1 MDNFICS
8 MCNFT
13 TDIENQL
20 VYHIIRKHCHE
31 KNFQVNC
38 TAPSYYYSS
47 KSWAGFRSHYS
58 RKHRKSIDKS
68 YEDET
73 RENDNFL
80 NDCSVSTSSFD
91 VNMQCASF
99 AMRLMSKHKLPE
111 TSVNDIIESTINFLV
126 FSEEISTQ
134 NLPLK
139 ILEALEGFKTRKT

>member
-20 VYHIIRKHCHE
+20 VYHIIQKHRHE

-38 TAPSYYYSS
+38 TAPSCSYSS

-80 NDCSVSTSSFD
+80 NDCGVSTSSFD

-126 FSEEISTQ
+126 FSEEIST
-134 NLPLK
+134 
-139 ILEALEGFKTRKT
+139 

>member
-1 MDNFICS
+1 M
-8 MCNFT
+8 
-13 TDIENQL
+13 
-20 VYHIIRKHCHE
+20 
-31 KNFQVNC
+31 NC
-38 TAPSYYYSS
+38 TAPSCYYSS

-58 RKHRKSIDKS
+58 QKHRKSIDKS

-80 NDCSVSTSSFD
+80 NDCGVSTSSFD

-99 AMRLMSKHKLPE
+99 AMRLISKHKLPE

-134 NLPLK
+134 NLSLK
-139 ILEALEGFKTRKT
+139 ISEVLEGFKTRKT